1 MTRHRVARRAACAGF
16 TLAELAIALVIV
28 GLLLASAMIPLSAQ
42 VELRNVSE
50 TRRTLDQIK
59 DAVIGFAQANGR
71 LPCPARGLTP
81 TGTTDA
87 VVRVPPAFFAA
98 GAEQYDTTNKRCYVV
113 LGVVP
118 WSTLGVP
125 ETDAWGRRFSYRV
138 SPAFADDPSLTTWQS
153 RLDDYVVPAPP
164 PIYLPQAKTVPTSPT
179 NQTPLCEL
187 TTAPSQSTIA
197 LCTLGDIAILTRS
210 YSDHSVVTPLG
221 TGVPAVIVSHGRN
234 GFGAFQPNGQSL
246 TPSGGADELGNS
258 TGLNTVGPP
267 KVAYLSYAYYSRD
280 PTPSATG
287 CSDTAG
293 TVFCEF
299 DDIVTWISPSTLVA
313 RMVSAGRLP

>member
-1 MTRHRVARRAACAGF
+1 MTRQRVASRAACTGF

-59 DAVIGFAQANGR
+59 DAVIGFAQENGR
-71 LPCPARGLTP
+71 LPCPALGLTP
-81 TGTTDA
+81 TGTIDA

-98 GAEQYDTTNKRCYVV
+98 GAEQYDATNKRCYTA

-125 ETDAWGRRFSYRV
+125 ETDSWARRFSYRV

-153 RLDDYVVPAPP
+153 RSTAYVPGT
-164 PIYLPQAKTVPTSPT
+164 YLAQANTVPLSPADQMT
-179 NQTPLCEL
+179 ACDL
-187 TTAPSQSTIA
+187 TTAPSQSTMA

-210 YSDHSVVTPLG
+210 YADHTAVTPLG

-234 GFGAFQPNGQSL
+234 GFGAFQSNGPQL
-246 TPSGGADELGNS
+246 TPSAGADELANS
-258 TGLNTVGPP
+258 SGTTTATPP
-267 KVAYLSYAYYSRD
+267 APNNYLSYAYYSRD
-280 PTPSATG
+280 PTPSAAG